1 MLRGSKDMTAN
12 TTGTGADKTES
23 GRRIIPTVT
32 ALSIGFALVAGWS
45 ISSGSAGCAG
55 AYVVDPIRDFSTT
68 NPNNDNGTIV
78 PGATRFTAAPG
89 SMGGLQSD
97 TPPLP
102 AYQQW
107 KRDPNF
113 VLDGSDQYMYYA
125 GSSYQTEQWK
135 LAVFKG
141 VGNEN
146 PPKWANTATEVLPD
160 PSAAWDT
167 KDRFAPSVRV
177 NSTGTPKF
185 VLYYAAN
192 GDPSRPDF
200 VTQIGRATSAD
211 GVSFTRSSTTPA
223 LSVPTFSGTSVNDM
237 PTMQRPDAWGVTDP
251 SIHVEGSNVIL
262 YYAGLDCATGAT
274 GTCTYKIFRSVSTDS
289 GMTFPAGEA
298 VTLGTIPDAPGGVAG
313 PSVIQNGSVYVLTYT
328 AIAAPVTKSRLGI
341 RQALTRGSIGIATG
355 TDGKNFTY
363 AGTNPSAPIV
373 ARGGNNYSEGAG
385 ASSLYLMGTSIKM
398 YFCGLQELGAS
409 GTYFNLLPASIDV
422 VMQ

>member
-12 TTGTGADKTES
+12 TTGTGADKES

-68 NPNNDNGTIV
+68 NPTNDGGTTTTE
-78 PGATRFTAAPG
+78 TRFTAAPSTAG
-89 SMGGLQSD
+89 AVLSD

-125 GSSYQTEQWK
+125 GSSYQTELWK

-141 VGNEN
+141 VGNET
-146 PPKWANTATEVLPD
+146 PPKWANAATEVLPD
-160 PSAAWDT
+160 PPAPWDT
-167 KDRFAPSVRV
+167 KDRFAPTVRV
-177 NSTGTPKF
+177 NPTGTPKF
-185 VLYYAAN
+185 VMYYASN
-192 GDPSRPDF
+192 GDPSRPDY

-211 GVSFTRSSTTPA
+211 GVAFTRSGTSPA
-223 LSVPTFSGTSVNDM
+223 LAVPVFSGVTVNDS
-237 PTMQRPDAWGVTDP
+237 PNMQRPDAWGVTDP
-251 SIHVEGSNVIL
+251 SVHVEGSNVIL
-262 YYAGLDCATGAT
+262 YYAGLDCAVGAT
-274 GTCTYKIFRSVSTDS
+274 GTCTYKIFRTVSGDG
-289 GMTFPAGEA
+289 GMTFPPGEA
-298 VTLGTIPDAPGGVAG
+298 VQLGTIPEAPGGVAG
-313 PSVIQNGSVYVLTYT
+313 PSVVQNGNVYVLTFT
-328 AIAAPVTKSRLGI
+328 TIAAPVTKSRLGV

-355 TDGKNFTY
+355 TDGKTFKY
-363 AGTNPSAPIV
+363 AGSNPTAPIV
-373 ARGGNNYSEGAG
+373 ARGGSTYSEGAG
-385 ASSLYLMGTSIKM
+385 ASSLYVSGTSLKM

-422 VMQ
+422 VTQ